1 MRNGDGNRDN
11 NDNNN
16 NNRNSSNNVRQPTQP
31 TCDHPDCI
39 LNSRNGRMQC
49 LRALANDPA
58 APPWARELAP
68 DGHSWASTHITD
80 HDAWEA
86 DLVARAERGERL
98 SAEEVAM
105 LRARVDAMAKQLEAK
120 KKRLEEAKKR
130 ESQRRDAKGGFHL
143 S

>member
-1 MRNGDGNRDN
+1 M
-11 NDNNN
+11 
-16 NNRNSSNNVRQPTQP
+16 
-31 TCDHPDCI
+31 
-39 LNSRNGRMQC
+39 
-49 LRALANDPA
+49 
-58 APPWARELAP
+58 
-68 DGHSWASTHITD
+68 
-80 HDAWEA
+80 
-86 DLVARAERGERL
+86 